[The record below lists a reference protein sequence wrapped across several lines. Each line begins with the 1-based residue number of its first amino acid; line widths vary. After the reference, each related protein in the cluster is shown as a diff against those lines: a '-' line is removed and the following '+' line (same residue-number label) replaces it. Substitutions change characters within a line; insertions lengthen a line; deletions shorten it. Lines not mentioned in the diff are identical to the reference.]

1 MQIPVIKTIH
11 KYNQNKLKSLILC
24 VVVFQ
29 CNVMTNIEKKHG

>member
-11 KYNQNKLKSLILC
+11 KYNQNKFKSFILC

-29 CNVMTNIEKKHG
+29 HNILNKISI